1 MYLQSEAETL
11 QLDGARVWGPWLL
24 TARPGA
30 RPAAPPGCLPLE
42 GAPRSRERGAA
53 CASDPGGG
61 LRGLRDPDGNAADGS
76 GAAEG
81 GPAPGQS
88 PRPAGGG
95 EPGRREAARSHLRPE
110 AERLAPGGAG
120 VPGEAQGSPALCSPC
135 VTSDFSQAQSLL
147 DEVGP

>member
-61 LRGLRDPDGNAADGS
+61 LRGPVAT
-76 GAAEG
+76 
-81 GPAPGQS
+81 PA
-88 PRPAGGG
+88 RPQG
-95 EPGRREAARSHLRPE
+95 
-110 AERLAPGGAG
+110 
-120 VPGEAQGSPALCSPC
+120 PGEGWECC
-135 VTSDFSQAQSLL
+135 
-147 DEVGP
+147 